1 MHEHIE
7 SIKTYTLVFI
17 SLLILTALT
26 TLVAMVD
33 LGPFSVVVALA
44 IASVKM
50 MLVALFFMHLR
61 HSVVLMKVV
70 IGGGLLWLGIL
81 LLLSMSDF
89 VSRGW
94 LPVPGKWQGGSAKIR
109 LNRGHGRVAQAD
121 RASAF

>member
-94 LPVPGKWQGGSAKIR
+94 LPVPGK
-109 LNRGHGRVAQAD
+109 
-121 RASAF
+121 